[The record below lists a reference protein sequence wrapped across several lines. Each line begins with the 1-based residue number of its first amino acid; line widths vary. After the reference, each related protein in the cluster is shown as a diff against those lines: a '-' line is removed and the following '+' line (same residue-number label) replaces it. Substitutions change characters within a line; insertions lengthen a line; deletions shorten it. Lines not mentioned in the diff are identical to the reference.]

1 MLDKAIR
8 IIAGLVGL
16 MLFVMGLRWLVDPGG
31 AAAEIGMEVL
41 EGLARSS
48 QIGDLGAFFVVGGGF
63 ALLGVITRS
72 AILLYTPAALVG
84 VAALFRLLAWLVQ
97 DAALA
102 PELIVA
108 ELVMCTVFL
117 FARYRLAAR
126 GR

>member
-48 QIGDLGAFFVVGGGF
+48 QIGDLGAFLSSVAG
-63 ALLGVITRS
+63 LRS
-72 AILLYTPAALVG
+72 
-84 VAALFRLLAWLVQ
+84 LA
-97 DAALA
+97 
-102 PELIVA
+102 
-108 ELVMCTVFL
+108 
-117 FARYRLAAR
+117 
-126 GR
+126 